1 MQRVSEASPHALP
14 QRSDRAERTRQR
26 ILDAAAQCFAAGGF
40 SKTTVE
46 EIASGAGVSK
56 GLVYHHFRSKETI
69 FEELLERTLTDWARV
84 GQIDE
89 HLRNHGRVT
98 DAIAG
103 MVRASLA
110 YARDNPLVRS
120 LYQFDPLVVRF
131 VGSSAAVRRHA
142 DEGRARLVDA
152 IQRGIASG
160 ELRADLDPG
169 RVADVARLLIMA
181 LIDHLLNP
189 EWLDASDDRFVE
201 TCLEVLFHGVAARG
215 SDSEQTNPPRPAQRG
230 EAERSRAGRSA

>member
-1 MQRVSEASPHALP
+1 LDEFVPIRILRSVSVASPQALP
-14 QRSDRAERTRQR
+14 ARTERVERKRQR
-26 ILDAAAQCFAAGGF
+26 ILDAAARCFAANGF

-46 EIASGAGVSK
+46 EIATSAGVSK
-56 GLVYHHFRSKETI
+56 ALVYHHFRGKEAV
-69 FEELLERTLTDWARV
+69 FEELLERTLSDWARV
-84 GQIDE
+84 GRIDE
-89 HLRNHGRVT
+89 HLPADGSV
-98 DAIAG
+98 AAALAG
-103 MVRASLA
+103 MLRASLA

-152 IQRGIASG
+152 IQRGIARG
-160 ELRADLDPG
+160 ELRADLDPA
-169 RVADVARLLIMA
+169 RVADVARMLIMA

-201 TCLEVLFHGVAARG
+201 TCLEVLFHGVAA
-215 SDSEQTNPPRPAQRG
+215 P
-230 EAERSRAGRSA
+230 RSA

>member
-1 MQRVSEASPHALP
+1 LNDVSSIRTIDAVGEASPLALP
-14 QRSDRAERTRQR
+14 QHRVRAERTRQR
-26 ILDAAAQCFAAGGF
+26 ILEASLQCFAAGGF

-46 EIASGAGVSK
+46 AIATAAGVSK
-56 GLVYHHFRSKETI
+56 GIVYHHFRSKEAI
-69 FEELLERTLTDWARV
+69 FEELLERTLADWARV

-89 HLRNHGRVT
+89 HLRGEDRVA

-110 YARDNPLVRS
+110 YARSNPLVRS

-142 DEGRARLVDA
+142 DAGRARLIDA
-152 IQRGIASG
+152 IERGIARG
-160 ELRADLDPG
+160 ELREDLDPD
-169 RVADVARLLIMA
+169 RVADVARMLIIA

-189 EWLDASDDRFVE
+189 EWLDASDERFVE
-201 TCLEVLFHGVAARG
+201 TCLDVLFHGIARK
-215 SDSEQTNPPRPAQRG
+215 A
-230 EAERSRAGRSA
+230 